1 MTHATPERPSALRIW
16 WLAARPKT
24 LGAAMAPVL
33 LGTALAAVEGP
44 LHLPSVL
51 LCFAGALLL
60 QIGTNY
66 CNDLA
71 DFLKGT
77 DKDRIG
83 PIRATQAGWVTPGQM
98 KLATQLVFAAAA
110 LVCAGLV
117 ARAGWPLVLIG
128 ITSILAGVLYTAGP
142 YPLAYLGLGD
152 LFVLIFF
159 GPVAVAGTTYV
170 QTLTFAWTPI
180 WLGFGPGL
188 LSVGI
193 LIANNFRDLDGDR
206 LAGKKTLAVRFGV
219 TFTRLQYTVCLL
231 IAGLLP
237 WWVYPEGA
245 MTGPLRML
253 LLLGASLLVLIPI
266 PFVWKHEGRALNP
279 LLARTARVLM
289 GYCLLVALA
298 WGIPA

>member
-1 MTHATPERPSALRIW
+1 MPGEASPRPSPVAVW

-33 LGTALAAVEGP
+33 LGTALAAAAGGF
-44 LHLPSVL
+44 HLPSAI

-77 DKDRIG
+77 DKERIG
-83 PIRATQAGWVTPGQM
+83 PARATQAGWVTPGQM
-98 KLATQLVFAAAA
+98 KAATALVFGLATA
-110 LVCAGLV
+110 VCAALV
-117 ARAGWPLVLIG
+117 ARAGWPLVIIG
-128 ITSILAGVLYTAGP
+128 AASILAGVLYTAGP

-152 LFVLIFF
+152 LFVLVFF
-159 GPVAVAGTTYV
+159 GPVAVAGTAYV
-170 QTLTFAWTPI
+170 QTLAFDWTPV

-193 LIANNFRDLDGDR
+193 LIANNFRDLAGDR
-206 LAGKKTLAVRFGV
+206 AAGKKTLAVRFGP
-219 TFTRLQYTVCLL
+219 TFTRIQYTLCA
-231 IAGLLP
+231 AGAAVLP
-237 WWVYPEGA
+237 WVAPMPGP
-245 MTGPLRML
+245 TGDPLTL
-253 LLLGASLLVLIPI
+253 VLTLAASLVVFLPV
-266 PFVWKHEGRALNP
+266 PFVWRHEGRALNP

-289 GYCLLVALA
+289 LYCILLSAAGIVA
-298 WGIPA
+298 P